1 MPKIYS
7 TADQAIA
14 GIPDGAT
21 IMVGGFGVTGV
32 PATLILALAR
42 QGARDLTI
50 IANSAGGR
58 NPDTDLSRLVVNG
71 QMKKLIAS
79 YPAYRDRVVPFE
91 EWYLQG
97 KIDLELVP
105 QGTFAERIRA
115 GGAGIPAF
123 YTPTSAGTHLAAGK
137 ETRLIDGRECVL
149 EYGLRADYALVN
161 AFKADMMG
169 NLVYH
174 RAARNFNPVM
184 ATAARVTIAEVREI
198 VPTGRLDPESVVTPG
213 IYVDRIVIGEKHEI
227 RFV

>member
-1 MPKIYS
+1 MPKIYA

-14 GIPDGAT
+14 DIPDGAT
-21 IMVGGFGVTGV
+21 IMVGGFGITGV
-32 PATLILALAR
+32 PATLIGALAR
-42 QGARDLTI
+42 QGAKGLTI

-58 NPDTDLSRLVVNG
+58 NPETDLSRLVVNG

-91 EWYLQG
+91 EWYKQG
-97 KIDLELVP
+97 KIELELVP

-123 YTPTSAGTHLAAGK
+123 YTPTSAGTQLAAGK
-137 ETRLIDGRECVL
+137 EIRIIDGRECVL

-161 AFKADMMG
+161 AYKTDTMG

-184 ATAARVTIAEVREI
+184 ATAARITIAEVREI
-198 VPTGRLDPESVVTPG
+198 VPTGRLDPEAIVTPG

-227 RFV
+227 RFA